1 METIVAT
8 AVKRIRIDRAE
19 ASYNPSPVFV
29 GPVATQNLIAEE
41 DASLLRV
48 TAVTFEDGARNRWHR
63 HSTDQVLIV
72 TEGAGIIATDAG
84 EVLVEEGEVICIPA
98 GERHWHGAQPGQTF
112 THLSIL
118 TPGHMDIAE

>member
-8 AVKRIRIDRAE
+8 TVKRIRIDRAE

-72 TEGAGIIATDAG
+72 TEGAGIIATDEG
-84 EVLVEEGEVICIPA
+84 EVLVGEGEVICIPA